1 LFSYLFAGVPRILGL
16 SASQLVE
23 IDSQLILT
31 CNASG
36 FPIPTI
42 EWKIN
47 GTIYNRDFVHTQ
59 LIDNI
64 VIKKLTINSMM
75 WSNAGFYECV
85 ATNSLGTVVE
95 NVTITVEGITY
106 HNTLYCTRSYTS
118 ICSTE
123 YEW

>member
-1 LFSYLFAGVPRILGL
+1 LFSYSFAGVPRILSL

-23 IDSQLILT
+23 IGSQLILT

-47 GTIYNRDFVHTQ
+47 GTIYNQNLLHTQ

-64 VIKKLTINSMM
+64 VIKKITINSVM
-75 WSNAGFYECV
+75 WSDAGFYECV
-85 ATNSLGTVVE
+85 ATNSLGTVVG
-95 NVTITVEGITY
+95 NVTITVEG
-106 HNTLYCTRSYTS
+106 NSQLS
-118 ICSTE
+118 
-123 YEW
+123 